1 MRKRKLKKFI
11 ALILAFVMLFSLG
24 GNVVSA
30 NVSDEITEKSLDQ
43 VQRENE
49 AKLLERKVSDETKAF
64 SPGDDYSL
72 DNNAVEMF
80 DLPNNTPKIN
90 MEGIPKIKSK
100 SKVRKENDEQR
111 YNVLVLDTSA
121 SSSFLDSSGNIFYT
135 ADTAIDYVKASA
147 KKFIEGVQKADGTN
161 YVAIVEYKGSTAN
174 VVSEFST
181 DFVSLNAAI
190 DGLYASQNTRNV
202 AAGLQKADTLINEIS
217 NPKAIKN
224 VVLFTTGM
232 TNDGEYSY
240 DGHYNE
246 DTIGSEWRRSDTQV
260 RLYAYS
266 NAAYAMAETL
276 KSKATVYSVGL
287 FQMMEN
293 MPEEGL
299 EIVQFFKLFSSE
311 LATSLEHFYD
321 VKDPNDL
328 EFIFGEIADKV
339 TTKDV
344 NFYFASGEEKDYEAV
359 CHYSD
364 NYFRKAS
371 CGTRQ
376 LDGYNHSLSTASLC
390 LALSAFGSNDGG
402 NSDYT
407 NKYKNVEK
415 LLTDL
420 EFEEFD
426 KNDWFVKKP
435 QSDSIG
441 VVAANKKLSIDDKE
455 CTLMAVAVRGG
466 GNESEWAGN
475 FTLGK
480 SGQHYGFAQAKKQV
494 LDFLKSYIR
503 ENKISGDIKIWLT
516 GYSRAAATANL
527 VAGALDD
534 GEKLGDGVVLK
545 KEDLYA
551 YCFETPMGATKSEIK
566 NRLKYNNIYNIINKN
581 DPVTKVAMFVL
592 DFTRFGGDY
601 FLPDKISDGN
611 NYAAKKNAMEQF
623 YDKMSSKN
631 EIGKYA
637 VDDFV
642 MKKIDVKYLLPGGK
656 SPVQNDEN
664 NKSIQA
670 EYLDTTINKL
680 TKERVKTRDNYV
692 KELQN
697 GIRTIF
703 TVKYGTMFPD
713 QPIQRINKFFD
724 LFLEKL
730 CSVDTLGE
738 IVIAALNPHPDASVK
753 KVIEDVMEEA
763 LNEAGINNYSPS
775 ALKEF
780 AGAVAEMLVIFVVS
794 HPNLTVTGVSNA
806 KTLGAAHYPEL
817 CMAWLMSQDE
827 NYTSSPTEFDGN
839 GNYRVIHI
847 NCPIDVEVYDSE
859 NILQARIVDDIP
871 QEIKNGTVVASLNE
885 DDEKIVYLPTNASYQ
900 IKLTATDNGTMN
912 YSINEFSSTAGDIT
926 RVVNYKD
933 INLNKNDVFNAVV
946 PAYVDDEQNNE
957 IEGSTTEYE
966 LKSPDGKEINPDQN
980 LSGEDAKSAYY
991 MVTVEVDSDEH
1002 GIAIGQGI
1010 RQEGNFAKVEA
1021 VAKEGYQFVG
1031 WYENDKLISQETQ
1044 YRFCV
1049 EKDTLLVAKFEK
1061 DGESA
1066 NLENPANPE
1075 NPDSG
1080 KDNNTGN
1087 NSGSGINENG
1097 GEKIESVSTGDE
1109 SAVGFCSLMAVIM
1122 VSIVMCMAFTKIR
1135 RKKQRN

>member
-11 ALILAFVMLFSLG
+11 ALILAFLMLFSLG

-49 AKLLERKVSDETKAF
+49 AKLLERKVSDDTKAF

-311 LATSLEHFYD
+311 LTTSLEHFYD
-321 VKDPNDL
+321 VKDSNDL

-466 GNESEWAGN
+466 GYESEWAGN

-480 SGQHYGFAQAKKQV
+480 SGQHYGFTQAKKQV
-494 LDFLKSYIR
+494 LEFLKSYIR

-551 YCFETPMGATKSEIK
+551 YCFETPMGATKSEIR

-581 DPVTKVAMFVL
+581 DPVTKVAMSAL

-611 NYAAKKNAMEQF
+611 NNAAKKNAMEQF

-631 EIGKYA
+631 EVGKYA

-680 TKERVKTRDNYV
+680 TKERVKTRDNY
-692 KELQN
+692 
-697 GIRTIF
+697 
-703 TVKYGTMFPD
+703 
-713 QPIQRINKFFD
+713 
-724 LFLEKL
+724 
-730 CSVDTLGE
+730 
-738 IVIAALNPHPDASVK
+738 VK

>member
-1 MRKRKLKKFI
+1 M
-11 ALILAFVMLFSLG
+11 
-24 GNVVSA
+24 VSA

-49 AKLLERKVSDETKAF
+49 AKLLERKVSDDTKAF

-455 CTLMAVAVRGG
+455 CTLIAVAVRGG
-466 GNESEWAGN
+466 GYESEWAGN

-581 DPVTKVAMFVL
+581 DPVTKVAMSAL

-642 MKKIDVKYLLPGGK
+642 MKKIDVKYLLPRGK

-680 TKERVKTRDNYV
+680 TKERVKTRDNY
-692 KELQN
+692 
-697 GIRTIF
+697 
-703 TVKYGTMFPD
+703 
-713 QPIQRINKFFD
+713 
-724 LFLEKL
+724 
-730 CSVDTLGE
+730 
-738 IVIAALNPHPDASVK
+738 VK

-957 IEGSTTEYE
+957 MEGSTTEYE

-1002 GIAIGQGI
+1002 GIAIG
-1010 RQEGNFAKVEA
+1010 
-1021 VAKEGYQFVG
+1021 
-1031 WYENDKLISQETQ
+1031 
-1044 YRFCV
+1044 
-1049 EKDTLLVAKFEK
+1049 
-1061 DGESA
+1061 
-1066 NLENPANPE
+1066 
-1075 NPDSG
+1075 
-1080 KDNNTGN
+1080 
-1087 NSGSGINENG
+1087 
-1097 GEKIESVSTGDE
+1097 
-1109 SAVGFCSLMAVIM
+1109 
-1122 VSIVMCMAFTKIR
+1122 
-1135 RKKQRN
+1135 

>member
-1 MRKRKLKKFI
+1 M
-11 ALILAFVMLFSLG
+11 
-24 GNVVSA
+24 VSA

-49 AKLLERKVSDETKAF
+49 AKLLERKVSDDTKAF

-455 CTLMAVAVRGG
+455 CTLIAVAVRGG
-466 GNESEWAGN
+466 GYESEWAGN

-581 DPVTKVAMFVL
+581 DPVTKVAMSAL

-680 TKERVKTRDNYV
+680 TKERVKTRDNY
-692 KELQN
+692 
-697 GIRTIF
+697 
-703 TVKYGTMFPD
+703 
-713 QPIQRINKFFD
+713 
-724 LFLEKL
+724 
-730 CSVDTLGE
+730 
-738 IVIAALNPHPDASVK
+738 VK

-946 PAYVDDEQNNE
+946 PAYVDDE
-957 IEGSTTEYE
+957 
-966 LKSPDGKEINPDQN
+966 
-980 LSGEDAKSAYY
+980 
-991 MVTVEVDSDEH
+991 
-1002 GIAIGQGI
+1002 
-1010 RQEGNFAKVEA
+1010 
-1021 VAKEGYQFVG
+1021 
-1031 WYENDKLISQETQ
+1031 
-1044 YRFCV
+1044 
-1049 EKDTLLVAKFEK
+1049 
-1061 DGESA
+1061 
-1066 NLENPANPE
+1066 
-1075 NPDSG
+1075 
-1080 KDNNTGN
+1080 
-1087 NSGSGINENG
+1087 
-1097 GEKIESVSTGDE
+1097 
-1109 SAVGFCSLMAVIM
+1109 
-1122 VSIVMCMAFTKIR
+1122 
-1135 RKKQRN
+1135 

>member
-581 DPVTKVAMFVL
+581 DPVTKVAMFAL

-692 KELQN
+692 
-697 GIRTIF
+697 
-703 TVKYGTMFPD
+703 
-713 QPIQRINKFFD
+713 
-724 LFLEKL
+724 
-730 CSVDTLGE
+730 
-738 IVIAALNPHPDASVK
+738 
-753 KVIEDVMEEA
+753 
-763 LNEAGINNYSPS
+763 
-775 ALKEF
+775 KEF

>member
-1 MRKRKLKKFI
+1 M
-11 ALILAFVMLFSLG
+11 
-24 GNVVSA
+24 VSA

-49 AKLLERKVSDETKAF
+49 AKLLERKVSDDTKAF

-174 VVSEFST
+174 VVSEIST

-202 AAGLQKADTLINEIS
+202 VAGLQKADTLINEIS

-455 CTLMAVAVRGG
+455 CTLIAVAVRGG
-466 GNESEWAGN
+466 GYESEWAGN

-581 DPVTKVAMFVL
+581 DPVTKVAMSAL

-642 MKKIDVKYLLPGGK
+642 MKKNDVKYLLPGGK

-680 TKERVKTRDNYV
+680 TKERVKTRDNY
-692 KELQN
+692 
-697 GIRTIF
+697 
-703 TVKYGTMFPD
+703 
-713 QPIQRINKFFD
+713 
-724 LFLEKL
+724 
-730 CSVDTLGE
+730 
-738 IVIAALNPHPDASVK
+738 VK

>member
-11 ALILAFVMLFSLG
+11 ALILAFLMLFSLG

-49 AKLLERKVSDETKAF
+49 AKLLERKVSDDTKAF

-364 NYFRKAS
+364 NYFRKTS

-415 LLTDL
+415 LLTGL

-466 GNESEWAGN
+466 GYESEWAGN

-480 SGQHYGFAQAKKQV
+480 SGQHYGFAQAK
-494 LDFLKSYIR
+494 
-503 ENKISGDIKIWLT
+503 
-516 GYSRAAATANL
+516 
-527 VAGALDD
+527 
-534 GEKLGDGVVLK
+534 
-545 KEDLYA
+545 
-551 YCFETPMGATKSEIK
+551 
-566 NRLKYNNIYNIINKN
+566 
-581 DPVTKVAMFVL
+581 
-592 DFTRFGGDY
+592 
-601 FLPDKISDGN
+601 
-611 NYAAKKNAMEQF
+611 
-623 YDKMSSKN
+623 
-631 EIGKYA
+631 
-637 VDDFV
+637 
-642 MKKIDVKYLLPGGK
+642 
-656 SPVQNDEN
+656 
-664 NKSIQA
+664 
-670 EYLDTTINKL
+670 
-680 TKERVKTRDNYV
+680 
-692 KELQN
+692 
-697 GIRTIF
+697 
-703 TVKYGTMFPD
+703 
-713 QPIQRINKFFD
+713 NKF
-724 LFLEKL
+724 
-730 CSVDTLGE
+730 
-738 IVIAALNPHPDASVK
+738 
-753 KVIEDVMEEA
+753 
-763 LNEAGINNYSPS
+763 
-775 ALKEF
+775 
-780 AGAVAEMLVIFVVS
+780 
-794 HPNLTVTGVSNA
+794 
-806 KTLGAAHYPEL
+806 
-817 CMAWLMSQDE
+817 
-827 NYTSSPTEFDGN
+827 
-839 GNYRVIHI
+839 
-847 NCPIDVEVYDSE
+847 
-859 NILQARIVDDIP
+859 
-871 QEIKNGTVVASLNE
+871 
-885 DDEKIVYLPTNASYQ
+885 
-900 IKLTATDNGTMN
+900 
-912 YSINEFSSTAGDIT
+912 
-926 RVVNYKD
+926 
-933 INLNKNDVFNAVV
+933 
-946 PAYVDDEQNNE
+946 
-957 IEGSTTEYE
+957 
-966 LKSPDGKEINPDQN
+966 
-980 LSGEDAKSAYY
+980 
-991 MVTVEVDSDEH
+991 
-1002 GIAIGQGI
+1002 
-1010 RQEGNFAKVEA
+1010 
-1021 VAKEGYQFVG
+1021 
-1031 WYENDKLISQETQ
+1031 
-1044 YRFCV
+1044 
-1049 EKDTLLVAKFEK
+1049 
-1061 DGESA
+1061 
-1066 NLENPANPE
+1066 
-1075 NPDSG
+1075 
-1080 KDNNTGN
+1080 
-1087 NSGSGINENG
+1087 
-1097 GEKIESVSTGDE
+1097 
-1109 SAVGFCSLMAVIM
+1109 
-1122 VSIVMCMAFTKIR
+1122 
-1135 RKKQRN
+1135 

>member
-1 MRKRKLKKFI
+1 M
-11 ALILAFVMLFSLG
+11 
-24 GNVVSA
+24 VSA

-49 AKLLERKVSDETKAF
+49 AKLLERKVSDDTKAF

-364 NYFRKAS
+364 NYFRKTS

-466 GNESEWAGN
+466 GYESEWAGN

-494 LDFLKSYIR
+494 LDFLKLYIR

-534 GEKLGDGVVLK
+534 GEKLGMLPIARALEIAEEKKLDLVLVSPNAQVPVCKIMNYGKYKFEQAK
-545 KEDLYA
+545 KEK
-551 YCFETPMGATKSEIK
+551 E
-566 NRLKYNNIYNIINKN
+566 
-581 DPVTKVAMFVL
+581 
-592 DFTRFGGDY
+592 
-601 FLPDKISDGN
+601 
-611 NYAAKKNAMEQF
+611 AKK
-623 YDKMSSKN
+623 K
-631 EIGKYA
+631 
-637 VDDFV
+637 
-642 MKKIDVKYLLPGGK
+642 
-656 SPVQNDEN
+656 
-664 NKSIQA
+664 
-670 EYLDTTINKL
+670 
-680 TKERVKTRDNYV
+680 
-692 KELQN
+692 
-697 GIRTIF
+697 
-703 TVKYGTMFPD
+703 
-713 QPIQRINKFFD
+713 QR
-724 LFLEKL
+724 
-730 CSVDTLGE
+730 
-738 IVIAALNPHPDASVK
+738 
-753 KVIEDVMEEA
+753 
-763 LNEAGINNYSPS
+763 
-775 ALKEF
+775 
-780 AGAVAEMLVIFVVS
+780 
-794 HPNLTVTGVSNA
+794 
-806 KTLGAAHYPEL
+806 
-817 CMAWLMSQDE
+817 
-827 NYTSSPTEFDGN
+827 
-839 GNYRVIHI
+839 
-847 NCPIDVEVYDSE
+847 
-859 NILQARIVDDIP
+859 
-871 QEIKNGTVVASLNE
+871 
-885 DDEKIVYLPTNASYQ
+885 
-900 IKLTATDNGTMN
+900 
-912 YSINEFSSTAGDIT
+912 
-926 RVVNYKD
+926 
-933 INLNKNDVFNAVV
+933 
-946 PAYVDDEQNNE
+946 
-957 IEGSTTEYE
+957 
-966 LKSPDGKEINPDQN
+966 
-980 LSGEDAKSAYY
+980 
-991 MVTVEVDSDEH
+991 TVEVKEVRLSPNIETNDLNTKVNNAKKFISK
-1002 GIAIGQGI
+1002 
-1010 RQEGNFAKVEA
+1010 GNKVKVTLRFRGREMAHVQQSKHILDDFAKMLEDVA
-1021 VAKEGYQFVG
+1021 V
-1031 WYENDKLISQETQ
+1031 
-1044 YRFCV
+1044 V
-1049 EKDTLLVAKFEK
+1049 EKAAK
-1061 DGESA
+1061 
-1066 NLENPANPE
+1066 LEGRNM
-1075 NPDSG
+1075 S
-1080 KDNNTGN
+1080 
-1087 NSGSGINENG
+1087 
-1097 GEKIESVSTGDE
+1097 
-1109 SAVGFCSLMAVIM
+1109 M
-1122 VSIVMCMAFTKIR
+1122 VLTER
-1135 RKKQRN
+1135 R